1 MQGNAKITFH
11 FLCDFHQKP
20 ALMILRFSVPG
31 PLEEASLG
39 VKEAGLGTCRL
50 LRLSRSHSGDY
61 PVSWCGGLLRN
72 TLSQLPDYF
81 SF

>member
-11 FLCDFHQKP
+11 FFCDFHQKP

-39 VKEAGLGTCRL
+39 VEEASLGVKEADLGTCRL

-61 PVSWCGGLLRN
+61 PVSWCGGGD
-72 TLSQLPDYF
+72 P
-81 SF
+81 